1 MLSDTYLLL
10 FNLATNSTVLI
21 FLGFY
26 YYKLRKREKVIE
38 KKEKK
43 VDQEYHEVVDD
54 ALSKERKILDDA
66 AHAADQIMTGAQYV
80 KKETKAEVYYAMQKM
95 AADIHKDAQKTAED
109 FINEFRT
116 SLNQL
121 AAKSIGE
128 YQGTYNQLSDDMQ
141 RQLKEFAQLTE
152 GIQTEM
158 QAKIKDFQEKRLQLL
173 EKEIEDYKQARMK
186 EVSDSVSLIVN
197 EASQEIFNKA
207 ISMDDHHALLIE
219 AMEKAKAK
227 GMFE

>member
-1 MLSDTYLLL
+1 MLSESYLLL
-10 FNLATNSTVLI
+10 FNVLVNSAVLV

-26 YYKLRKREKVIE
+26 YYKLRKREKTIE

-43 VDQEYHEVVDD
+43 IDQEYHEVVDD

-66 AHAADQIMTGAQYV
+66 AHTADQIMTGAQYV

-109 FINEFRT
+109 FLAEFRT

-128 YQGTYNQLSDDMQ
+128 YQGTYNQLSEDMQ
-141 RQLKEFAQLTE
+141 KQLREFGQLTE

-173 EKEIEDYKQARMK
+173 EKEIEEYKQARMK
-186 EVSDSVSLIVN
+186 EVSDSVSMIVN
-197 EASQEIFNKA
+197 EASQEIFNKS
-207 ISMDDHHALLIE
+207 ISMEDHQALLIE

-227 GMFE
+227 GVFE